1 MPARAPA
8 RARAPVASV
17 GGDGDA
23 DHFVRRNRLGHA
35 AVRAGMRAV
44 GHARADELRQ
54 FPPWR
59 LRHDGRLH
67 HAHPGQPRG
76 PAVLRRTCHRFLR
89 HRADRR
95 RVRAHALCA
104 CLRQEP
110 SRPGSVHHRPRVHGG
125 RRRRLR
131 HGIAAGLHPDPE
143 RVTGPLRNFLRR
155 CGPMSTAHHRRLRAA
170 HARAAAHPLQH
181 PLRQPAARL
190 GRRCAR
196 RARLGHQRQRGVHV
210 DVCRRIR
217 SRRSRRGA
225 GRWESRPPFAASA
238 VIHGLL
244 SDRGDGRRHLEHHR
258 SLRRLAFDRH
268 RGRRRQVLCPK
279 IRGVRDLHHHDRP
292 SDLASAGP
300 VCPRRRQVGMA
311 SALVA
316 EVGRRL
322 ATRAR
327 WRPLEYAF
335 WLAALASLFLVP
347 GRHLILTE
355 IAWLALFALSLD
367 LILGYAGI
375 ISLGHAAFFGLGSY
389 LAALLAKHGII
400 NEPVLAL
407 VLSGVCAA
415 VLGFATSFLVLRG
428 SDLTRLMVTL
438 GVALIMREI
447 ANQIPDITGGA
458 DGLQG
463 VVIGPILGVFQ
474 FDIFGHVA
482 YAYCLAVLFVLFL
495 LARRVVYSPFGLSLR
510 AVKGNPLRAA
520 SISIS
525 VNARLVAIY
534 TFAAFYA
541 GIAGALLAQTT
552 AFASL
557 DVFSFERSADLLLVL
572 IIGGTGYLYGGLIGA
587 VIFKLMQDWIANLTP
602 QYWQFW
608 IGLVLVLIVLIGRD
622 RIGLWTGGVRVLA
635 ERVTR
640 RLAPGA
646 APVPVPPGEGS

>member
-1 MPARAPA
+1 VPSALVGE
-8 RARAPVASV
+8 VA
-17 GGDGDA
+17 
-23 DHFVRRNRLGHA
+23 
-35 AVRAGMRAV
+35 
-44 GHARADELRQ
+44 
-54 FPPWR
+54 
-59 LRHDGRLH
+59 
-67 HAHPGQPRG
+67 
-76 PAVLRRTCHRFLR
+76 
-89 HRADRR
+89 
-95 RVRAHALCA
+95 
-104 CLRQEP
+104 
-110 SRPGSVHHRPRVHGG
+110 
-125 RRRRLR
+125 
-131 HGIAAGLHPDPE
+131 
-143 RVTGPLRNFLRR
+143 
-155 CGPMSTAHHRRLRAA
+155 
-170 HARAAAHPLQH
+170 
-181 PLRQPAARL
+181 
-190 GRRCAR
+190 
-196 RARLGHQRQRGVHV
+196 
-210 DVCRRIR
+210 
-217 SRRSRRGA
+217 
-225 GRWESRPPFAASA
+225 
-238 VIHGLL
+238 
-244 SDRGDGRRHLEHHR
+244 
-258 SLRRLAFDRH
+258 RRLAR
-268 RGRRRQVLCPK
+268 
-279 IRGVRDLHHHDRP
+279 
-292 SDLASAGP
+292 
-300 VCPRRRQVGMA
+300 
-311 SALVA
+311 
-316 EVGRRL
+316 
-322 ATRAR
+322 RAR

-335 WLAALASLFLVP
+335 WLAALASVFLLP

-389 LAALLAKHGII
+389 FAALLAKHGII

-407 VLSGVCAA
+407 VVSGAGAA

-463 VVIGPILGVFQ
+463 VVVAPILGMFQ
-474 FDIFGHVA
+474 FDIFGHVS
-482 YAYCLAVLFVLFL
+482 YAYCLIVLFVLFL

-510 AVKGNPLRAA
+510 SVKGNALRAS
-520 SISIS
+520 SIGIS

-541 GIAGALLAQTT
+541 GVAGALLAQTT

-608 IGLVLVLIVLIGRD
+608 IGLVLVLIVLVGRD
-622 RIGLWTGGVRVLA
+622 RIGLWTGGVRALA

-646 APVPVPPGEGS
+646 APVPVPPGEGR